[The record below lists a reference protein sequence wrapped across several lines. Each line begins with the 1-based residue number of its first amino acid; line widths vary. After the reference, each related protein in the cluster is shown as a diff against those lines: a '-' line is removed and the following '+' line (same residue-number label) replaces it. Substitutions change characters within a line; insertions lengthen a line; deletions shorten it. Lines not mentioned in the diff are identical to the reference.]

1 MSLSKNIASRLLQV
15 VGTVALIMLVLAF
28 TDIPYLAYHQLGTH
42 CKPLRTNPEVIVVL
56 GGSGMPSADGL
67 MRTYFAAK
75 AARKFP
81 ESEIIIA
88 HPFDNDSSNT
98 FQLDLMKKEL
108 VIRGVDS
115 TRISY
120 EPRGFDTHSQAENIS
135 ILLKGRTEVP
145 VLVITSPEHMF
156 RSIRSLQKAGLQLVG
171 GLPSFEKPISE
182 RKLKSKKHP
191 EQSGNLPWRYNLWSY
206 LKYEI
211 VVIREYCAISYYKL
225 RGWI

>member
-1 MSLSKNIASRLLQV
+1 MRLLKSTLKWLLLIT
-15 VGTVALIMLVLAF
+15 GSVALIMIALAF
-28 TDIPYLAYHQLGTH
+28 TDVPYLAYHQLGTH
-42 CKPLRTNPEVIVVL
+42 CKPLRTNPEVIVVF

-67 MRTYFAAK
+67 MRTYFAAQV
-75 AARKFP
+75 AIKFP
-81 ESEIIIA
+81 KSEIIIA

-98 FQLDLMKKEL
+98 FQLDLMKKEF

-120 EPRGFDTHSQAENIS
+120 EPRGFDTHSQAENIWR
-135 ILLKGRTEVP
+135 LMKGRTDAP
-145 VLVITSPEHMF
+145 ILVITSPEHMF

-182 RKLKSKKHP
+182 RKLKNKKHYKI
-191 EQSGNLPWRYNLWSY
+191 SNDLPWRYNLWSY

-211 VVIREYCAISYYKL
+211 VVLREYCAISYYKL

>member
-1 MSLSKNIASRLLQV
+1 MVMVSGIIALV
-15 VGTVALIMLVLAF
+15 MFVLAF
-28 TDIPYLAYHQLGTH
+28 TDVPYLAYHQLGTH
-42 CKPLRTNPEVIVVL
+42 CRPLKVKPNVIVIF

-67 MRTYFAAK
+67 MRTYYASEAAL
-75 AARKFP
+75 KFP
-81 ESEIIIA
+81 KSEIIIA

-115 TRISY
+115 TRVSY

-135 ILLKGRTEVP
+135 LLLKGRTEAP

-182 RKLKSKKHP
+182 RKLKSTKYPKR
-191 EQSGNLPWRYNLWSY
+191 SGDLPWRYNVWSY

-211 VVIREYCAISYYKL
+211 VVLREYCAISYYKL